1 MISRIRRASPR
12 AHALAVFLCVAPCG
26 FGLGCDGPGVLR
38 PELASASATSLALS
52 DALESLIEEGKATE
66 EDREAAYDLVQTL
79 PANTAGDAFGR
90 AAITGRLAE
99 IRGALSILGSESP
112 TYLATE
118 AEKYAL
124 LSRKLDP
131 SFRDGAA
138 ARMLGTLYI
147 LAPANMLEGGDSE
160 EGLEILETLARER
173 PDLVDNQFRLAEGY
187 IALGDKEPAKKPLCT
202 ALSLRTKLRK
212 DHQKVLE
219 KLVTEVPGL
228 DCKAVIG
235 DVPAP
240 APPASAPPATP
251 PAPSPESAPAPTPSA
266 GP

>member
-1 MISRIRRASPR
+1 
-12 AHALAVFLCVAPCG
+12 
-26 FGLGCDGPGVLR
+26 LR
-38 PELASASATSLALS
+38 PELASASASSLALS
-52 DALESLIEEGKATE
+52 DALESLIEDGKATE

-112 TYLATE
+112 TYLAAE
-118 AEKYAL
+118 AEKYAI

-131 SFRDGAA
+131 TFRDGAA

-160 EGLEILETLARER
+160 EGLEILETLTRER

-202 ALSLRTKLRK
+202 ALSLKAKLRR
-212 DHQKVLE
+212 DHQKVLD

-228 DCKAVIG
+228 DCKAVLG
-235 DVPAP
+235 DAPPVPPSPAP
-240 APPASAPPATP
+240 QSAPP
-251 PAPSPESAPAPTPSA
+251 SESAPAPTPSA

>member
-1 MISRIRRASPR
+1 MPRFRHASPR
-12 AHALAVFLCVAPCG
+12 AKTLAACLCIASFAIG
-26 FGLGCDGPGVLR
+26 TGCEPGVLR
-38 PELASASATSLALS
+38 PELASASTSALGLS

-66 EDREAAYDLVQTL
+66 DDREAAYDMVQTL

-99 IRGALSILGSESP
+99 VRGALSILGSDSP
-112 TYLATE
+112 TYLAAE
-118 AEKYAL
+118 AEKYAI

-131 SFRDGAA
+131 TFRDGAA

-160 EGLEILETLARER
+160 EGLEILETLTRER

-202 ALSLRTKLRK
+202 ALSLRANLRK
-212 DHQKVLE
+212 DHQKLLD

-228 DCKAVIG
+228 DCKAVLG
-235 DVPAP
+235 DTPPPAAP
-240 APPASAPPATP
+240 APPADSTP
-251 PAPSPESAPAPTPSA
+251 PASDAPAPALTPPA

>member
-1 MISRIRRASPR
+1 M
-12 AHALAVFLCVAPCG
+12 
-26 FGLGCDGPGVLR
+26 R
-38 PELASASATSLALS
+38 PELASASASALALS

-131 SFRDGAA
+131 TFRDGAA

-202 ALSLRTKLRK
+202 ALSLRTKLRR
-212 DHQKVLE
+212 DHQKVLD

-228 DCKAVIG
+228 DCKAVLG
-235 DVPAP
+235 D
-240 APPASAPPATP
+240 APPAAAPPSTP
-251 PAPSPESAPAPTPSA
+251 PTAPSPAEGAPAPTPSA